1 MELLRESK
9 VYIQTTNLL
18 GATTTYRL
26 HVQNIE
32 FNQAFKQE
40 SYKTKTLHHKFDEG
54 WYQGS
59 SITTANNANFSISI
73 HMVDESSTHQHKLIE
88 LLLKTESRKPETFT
102 LFIDPQKEDKIYKI
116 ESCVLTS
123 GAFNMPRGGI
133 MTADFE
139 GQGTKLTRIDAI
151 TLTDSSYTETKDLSF
166 AVAKRVD
173 VTINSKSLENILGV
187 TLEVQNDI
195 EWIKSKTL
203 QSSLSVSSA
212 TNSIYPANFVLQKR
226 TVAGNITQYVNKRVI
241 QPLQA
246 YYDQSDDNIQTWKEN
261 IPIHIKAG
269 LSTSNYQLNAQLTP
283 CSYTNRVN
291 PSEAFTQ
298 SYDFRLLPQVTPL
311 TTLITT

>member
-9 VYIQTTNLL
+9 VYIQTTNLM

-26 HVQNIE
+26 HVQNVE

-40 SYKTKTLHHKFDEG
+40 SYKTKTLQEQSS
-54 WYQGS
+54 WYEGS

-88 LLLKTESRKPETFT
+88 LLLETDTRTLKTFT
-102 LFIDPQKEDKIYKI
+102 LFIDPEKEDKMYKI
-116 ESCVLTS
+116 ESCIITS
-123 GAFNMPRGGI
+123 GSFNLPRGGI

-139 GQGTKLTRIDAI
+139 GQGTKLTRINKV
-151 TLTDSSYTETKDLSF
+151 TLTDSSYDTTPTF
-166 AVAKRVD
+166 AIARRVD
-173 VTINSKSLENILGV
+173 VTVNSQALENVLGV
-187 TLEVQNDI
+187 TLEIQNDV
-195 EWIKSKTL
+195 EWTRSKTL
-203 QSSLSVSSA
+203 QNSLSVTDASDSV
-212 TNSIYPANFVLQKR
+212 YPANFVLSKR
-226 TVAGNITQYVNKRVI
+226 TVAGNITQYVNQKVT
-241 QPLQA
+241 
-246 YYDQSDDNIQTWKEN
+246 QSNANVQSWKEN

-269 LSTSNYQLNAQLTP
+269 LATSNYQLNAQLTP

-311 TTLITT
+311 TTLIQHT

>member
-9 VYIQTTNLL
+9 VYIVE
-18 GATTTYRL
+18 GGTTYRL

-40 SYKTKTLHHKFDEG
+40 SYKTRTLHDQTS
-54 WYQGS
+54 WYEGS

-73 HMVDESSTHQHKLIE
+73 HMIDESSTHQHKLIN
-88 LLLKTESRKPETFT
+88 LLLDTSTNNTLKTFT
-102 LFIDPQKEDKIYKI
+102 LYIDPEKEDKMYRLD
-116 ESCVLTS
+116 SCVVTS
-123 GAFNMPRGGI
+123 GGFNMPRGGV

-139 GQGTKLTRIDAI
+139 GQGTKLTRINKI
-151 TLTDSSYTETKDLSF
+151 TLTDNSYTASPAF
-166 AVAKRVD
+166 AVARKVD
-173 VTINSKSLENILGV
+173 VTVNSAALENVLGV
-187 TLEVQNDI
+187 TLEIQNDV

-203 QSSLSVSSA
+203 QSSLSVTDA
-212 TNSIYPANFVLQKR
+212 TNSIFPASFVLAKR
-226 TVAGNITQYVNKRVI
+226 TVAGNITQYVNQKV
-241 QPLQA
+241 A
-246 YYDQSDDNIQTWKEN
+246 QSNTNVQTWKEN

-269 LSTSNYQLNAQLTP
+269 LASNNYQLNAQLTP

-298 SYDFRLLPQVTPL
+298 AYDFRLLSTTAAL

>member
-9 VYIQTTNLL
+9 VYIQTTNLM

-26 HVQNIE
+26 HVQNIQ

-40 SYKTKTLHHKFDEG
+40 SYKTKTLHHKYDEG
-54 WYQGS
+54 WYDGS
-59 SITTANNANFSISI
+59 SITTANNANFSIST

-102 LFIDPQKEDKIYKI
+102 LFIDPQKEDKMYKI
-116 ESCVLTS
+116 ESCVITS
-123 GAFNMPRGGI
+123 GSFNLPRGGI

-139 GQGTKLTRIDAI
+139 GQGTKLTRINKV
-151 TLTDSSYTETKDLSF
+151 TLTDGSYTETKDLSF
-166 AVAKRVD
+166 AVARRVD
-173 VTINSKSLENILGV
+173 VTVNSQALENVLGV
-187 TLEVQNDI
+187 TLEIQNDI

-203 QSSLSVSSA
+203 QSSLSVTDS
-212 TNSIYPANFVLQKR
+212 TNSIYPANFVLSKR
-226 TVAGNITQYVNKRVI
+226 TVAGNITQYVNQKVT
-241 QPLQA
+241 
-246 YYDQSDDNIQTWKEN
+246 QSNANVQSWKEN

-311 TTLITT
+311 TTLIQHT

>member
-9 VYIQTTNLL
+9 VYIQTTNLM
-18 GATTTYRL
+18 GVVSTFRL

-40 SYKTKTLHHKFDEG
+40 SYKTKTLQEQSS
-54 WYQGS
+54 WYEGS

-88 LLLKTESRKPETFT
+88 LLLETDTRTLKTFT
-102 LFIDPQKEDKIYKI
+102 LFIDPEKEDKMYKI
-116 ESCVLTS
+116 ESCIITS
-123 GAFNMPRGGI
+123 GSFNLPRGGI

-139 GQGTKLTRIDAI
+139 GQGTKLTRINKV
-151 TLTDSSYTETKDLSF
+151 TLTDSSYDTTPTF
-166 AVAKRVD
+166 AIARRVD
-173 VTINSKSLENILGV
+173 VTVNSQALENVLGV
-187 TLEVQNDI
+187 TLEVQNDV
-195 EWIKSKTL
+195 EWTKSKTL
-203 QSSLSVSSA
+203 QNSLSVTDASDSV
-212 TNSIYPANFVLQKR
+212 YPANFVLSKR
-226 TVAGNITQYVNKRVI
+226 TVAGNITQYVNQKVT
-241 QPLQA
+241 
-246 YYDQSDDNIQTWKEN
+246 QSNANIQSWKEN

-269 LSTSNYQLNAQLTP
+269 LATSNYQLNAQLTP

-311 TTLITT
+311 TTLIQHT

>member
-9 VYIQTTNLL
+9 VYIQTTNLM
-18 GATTTYRL
+18 GVVSTYRL

-40 SYKTKTLHHKFDEG
+40 SYKTKTLHHKYDEG
-54 WYQGS
+54 WYDGS
-59 SITTANNANFSISI
+59 SITTANNANFSIST

-102 LFIDPQKEDKIYKI
+102 LFIDPQKEDKMYKI
-116 ESCVLTS
+116 ESCVITS
-123 GAFNMPRGGI
+123 GSFNLPRGGI

-139 GQGTKLTRIDAI
+139 GQGTKLTRINKV
-151 TLTDSSYTETKDLSF
+151 TLTDGSYTETKDLSF
-166 AVAKRVD
+166 AVARRVD
-173 VTINSKSLENILGV
+173 VTVNSQALENVLGV
-187 TLEVQNDI
+187 TLEIQNDI

-203 QSSLSVSSA
+203 QSSLSVTDS
-212 TNSIYPANFVLQKR
+212 TNSIYPANFVLSKR
-226 TVAGNITQYVNKRVI
+226 TVAGNITQYVNQKVT
-241 QPLQA
+241 
-246 YYDQSDDNIQTWKEN
+246 QSNANVQSWKEN

-269 LSTSNYQLNAQLTP
+269 LATSNYQLNAQLTP

-311 TTLITT
+311 TTLIQHT

>member
-9 VYIQTTNLL
+9 VYIQTTNLM

-40 SYKTKTLHHKFDEG
+40 SYKTKTLQEQSS
-54 WYQGS
+54 WYEGS

-88 LLLKTESRKPETFT
+88 LLLETDTRTLKTFT

-116 ESCVLTS
+116 ESCIITS
-123 GAFNMPRGGI
+123 GAFNLPRGGI
-133 MTADFE
+133 MTAAFE
-139 GQGTKLTRIDAI
+139 GQGTKLTRINADSV
-151 TLTDSSYTETKDLSF
+151 TLTDSSYDTDPTF
-166 AVAKRVD
+166 AVARRVD
-173 VTINSKSLENILGV
+173 VTINSKALENVLGV
-187 TLEVQNDI
+187 TLEVQNDV

-203 QSSLSVSSA
+203 QSSLSVSNA
-212 TNSIYPANFVLQKR
+212 TNSIYPANFVLSKR
-226 TVAGNITQYVNKRVI
+226 TVAGNITQYVNKRVT

-269 LSTSNYQLNAQLTP
+269 LASNNYQLNAQLTP

-298 SYDFRLLPQVTPL
+298 SYDFRLLRQVTPL
-311 TTLITT
+311 NTLIQHT

>member
-9 VYIQTTNLL
+9 VYIQTTNLM

-40 SYKTKTLHHKFDEG
+40 SYKTKTLQEQSS
-54 WYQGS
+54 WYEGS

-88 LLLKTESRKPETFT
+88 LLLETDTRTLKTFT
-102 LFIDPQKEDKIYKI
+102 LFIDPKKEDKMYKI
-116 ESCVLTS
+116 ESCIITS
-123 GAFNMPRGGI
+123 GSFNLPRGGI

-139 GQGTKLTRIDAI
+139 GQGTKLTRINKV
-151 TLTDSSYTETKDLSF
+151 TLTDSSYDTTPTF
-166 AVAKRVD
+166 AIARRVD
-173 VTINSKSLENILGV
+173 VTVNSQALENVLGV
-187 TLEVQNDI
+187 TLEVQNDV
-195 EWIKSKTL
+195 EWTRSKTL
-203 QSSLSVSSA
+203 QNSLSVTDASDSV
-212 TNSIYPANFVLQKR
+212 YPANFVLSKR
-226 TVAGNITQYVNKRVI
+226 TVAGNITQYVNQKVT
-241 QPLQA
+241 
-246 YYDQSDDNIQTWKEN
+246 QSNANVQSWKEN

-269 LSTSNYQLNAQLTP
+269 LATSNYQLNAQLTP

-298 SYDFRLLPQVTPL
+298 SYDFRLLRQVTPL
-311 TTLITT
+311 NTLIQHT

>member
-9 VYIQTTNLL
+9 VYIQTTSLL

-40 SYKTKTLHHKFDEG
+40 SYKTKTLQEQSS
-54 WYQGS
+54 WYEGS

-88 LLLKTESRKPETFT
+88 LLLETDTRTLKTFT
-102 LFIDPQKEDKIYKI
+102 LFIDPEKEDKMYKI
-116 ESCVLTS
+116 ESCIITS
-123 GAFNMPRGGI
+123 GSFNLPRGGI

-139 GQGTKLTRIDAI
+139 GQGTKLTRINKV
-151 TLTDSSYTETKDLSF
+151 TLTDSSYDTTPTF
-166 AVAKRVD
+166 AIARRVD
-173 VTINSKSLENILGV
+173 VTVNSQALENVLGV
-187 TLEVQNDI
+187 TLEVQNDV
-195 EWIKSKTL
+195 EWTKSKTL
-203 QSSLSVSSA
+203 QNSLSVTDASDSV
-212 TNSIYPANFVLQKR
+212 YPANFVLSKR
-226 TVAGNITQYVNKRVI
+226 TVAGNITQYVNQKVT
-241 QPLQA
+241 
-246 YYDQSDDNIQTWKEN
+246 QSNANVQSWKEN

-269 LSTSNYQLNAQLTP
+269 LATSNYQLNAQLTP

-298 SYDFRLLPQVTPL
+298 SYDFRLLRQVTPL
-311 TTLITT
+311 NTLIQHT

>member
-9 VYIQTTNLL
+9 VYIQTTNLM

-40 SYKTKTLHHKFDEG
+40 SYKTKTLQEQSS
-54 WYQGS
+54 WYEGS

-88 LLLKTESRKPETFT
+88 LLLETDTRTLKTFT
-102 LFIDPQKEDKIYKI
+102 LFIDPEKEDKMYKI
-116 ESCVLTS
+116 ESCIITS
-123 GAFNMPRGGI
+123 GSFNLPRGGI

-139 GQGTKLTRIDAI
+139 GQGTKLTRINKV
-151 TLTDSSYTETKDLSF
+151 TLTDSSYDTTPTF
-166 AVAKRVD
+166 AVARRVD
-173 VTINSKSLENILGV
+173 VTVNSQALENVLGV
-187 TLEVQNDI
+187 TLEIQNDV
-195 EWIKSKTL
+195 EWTRSKTL
-203 QSSLSVSSA
+203 QNSLSVTDASDSV
-212 TNSIYPANFVLQKR
+212 YPANFVLSKR
-226 TVAGNITQYVNKRVI
+226 TVAGNITQYVNQKVT
-241 QPLQA
+241 
-246 YYDQSDDNIQTWKEN
+246 QSNANVQSWKEN

-269 LSTSNYQLNAQLTP
+269 LATSNYQLNAQLTP

-298 SYDFRLLPQVTPL
+298 SYDFRLLRQVTPL
-311 TTLITT
+311 NTLIQHT

>member
-9 VYIQTTNLL
+9 VYIQTTNLV
-18 GATTTYRL
+18 GVVSTFRL

-40 SYKTKTLHHKFDEG
+40 SYKTKTLQEQSS
-54 WYQGS
+54 WYEGS

-88 LLLKTESRKPETFT
+88 LLLETDTKTLKTFT

-116 ESCVLTS
+116 ESCIITS
-123 GAFNMPRGGI
+123 GSFNLPRGGI

-139 GQGTKLTRIDAI
+139 GQGTKLSRINADSV
-151 TLTDSSYTETKDLSF
+151 TLTDSSYDTDPTF

-173 VTINSKSLENILGV
+173 VTINSKALENVLGV
-187 TLEVQNDI
+187 TLEIQNDV

-212 TNSIYPANFVLQKR
+212 TNSIYPANFVLSKR
-226 TVAGNITQYVNKRVI
+226 TVAGNITQYVNKRVT

-269 LSTSNYQLNAQLTP
+269 LASNNYQLNAQLTP

-291 PSEAFTQ
+291 PSEVFTQ
-298 SYDFRLLPQVTPL
+298 SYDFRLLRQVTPL
-311 TTLITT
+311 NTLIQHT

>member
-9 VYIQTTNLL
+9 VYIQTTNLM

-40 SYKTKTLHHKFDEG
+40 SYKTKTLQEQSS
-54 WYQGS
+54 WYEGS

-88 LLLKTESRKPETFT
+88 LLLETDTRTLKTFT
-102 LFIDPQKEDKIYKI
+102 LFIDPEKEDKMYKI
-116 ESCVLTS
+116 ESCIITS
-123 GAFNMPRGGI
+123 GSFNLPRGGI

-139 GQGTKLTRIDAI
+139 GQGTKLTRINKV
-151 TLTDSSYTETKDLSF
+151 TLTDSSYDTTPTF
-166 AVAKRVD
+166 AIARRVD
-173 VTINSKSLENILGV
+173 VTVNSQALENVLGV
-187 TLEVQNDI
+187 TLEIQNDV
-195 EWIKSKTL
+195 EWTRSKTL
-203 QSSLSVSSA
+203 QNSLSVTDASDSV
-212 TNSIYPANFVLQKR
+212 YPANFVLSKR
-226 TVAGNITQYVNKRVI
+226 TVAGNITQYVNQKVT
-241 QPLQA
+241 
-246 YYDQSDDNIQTWKEN
+246 QSNANVQSWKEN

-269 LSTSNYQLNAQLTP
+269 LATSNYQLNAQLTP

-298 SYDFRLLPQVTPL
+298 SYDFRLLRQVTPL
-311 TTLITT
+311 NTLIQHT

>member
-1 MELLRESK
+1 MELLRDSK
-9 VYIQTTNLL
+9 VYIVE
-18 GATTTYRL
+18 GGTTYRL

-40 SYKTKTLHHKFDEG
+40 SYETKTLHDQTS

-73 HMVDESSTHQHKLIE
+73 HMVDESSTHQHKLID
-88 LLLKTESRKPETFT
+88 LLLNTSTNNTLKTFT
-102 LFIDPQKEDKIYKI
+102 LYIDPQKEDKMYRLD
-116 ESCVLTS
+116 SCIITS
-123 GAFNMPRGGI
+123 GPFNMPRGGI

-139 GQGTKLTRIDAI
+139 GQGTKLTRIAANSV
-151 TLTDSSYTETKDLSF
+151 TLTDNSYTASPAF
-166 AVAKRVD
+166 AVSRRVD
-173 VTINSKSLENILGV
+173 VTINSKALENILGV
-187 TLEVQNDI
+187 TLEVQNDV

-212 TNSIYPANFVLQKR
+212 TNSIFPSSFVLAKR
-226 TVAGNITQYVNKRVI
+226 TVAGNITQYVNKRVT

-246 YYDQSDDNIQTWKEN
+246 YYDQSDDNVQTWKEN

-269 LSTSNYQLNAQLTP
+269 LASSNYQLNAQLTP

-291 PSEAFTQ
+291 PTEAFTQ
-298 SYDFRLLPQVTPL
+298 AYDFRLLPTATAL
-311 TTLITT
+311 TTLITTT

>member
-9 VYIQTTNLL
+9 VYIQTTNLA

-40 SYKTKTLHHKFDEG
+40 SYKTKTLQEQSS
-54 WYQGS
+54 WYEGS

-88 LLLKTESRKPETFT
+88 LLLETDTRTLKTFT
-102 LFIDPQKEDKIYKI
+102 LFIDPEKEDKMYKI
-116 ESCVLTS
+116 ESCIITS
-123 GAFNMPRGGI
+123 GSFNLPRGGI

-139 GQGTKLTRIDAI
+139 GQGTKLTRINKV
-151 TLTDSSYTETKDLSF
+151 TLTDSSYDTTPTF
-166 AVAKRVD
+166 AIARRVD
-173 VTINSKSLENILGV
+173 VTVNSQALENVLGV
-187 TLEVQNDI
+187 TLEVQNDV
-195 EWIKSKTL
+195 EWTKSKTL
-203 QSSLSVSSA
+203 QNSLSVTDASDSV
-212 TNSIYPANFVLQKR
+212 YPANFVLSKR
-226 TVAGNITQYVNKRVI
+226 TVAGNITQYVNQKVT
-241 QPLQA
+241 
-246 YYDQSDDNIQTWKEN
+246 QSNANIQSWKEN

-269 LSTSNYQLNAQLTP
+269 LATSNYQLNAQLTP

-298 SYDFRLLPQVTPL
+298 SYDFRLLRQVTPL
-311 TTLITT
+311 NTLIQHT

>member
-9 VYIQTTNLL
+9 VYIQTTNLM

-40 SYKTKTLHHKFDEG
+40 SYKTKTLQEQSS
-54 WYQGS
+54 WYEGS

-88 LLLKTESRKPETFT
+88 LLLETDTRTLKTFT
-102 LFIDPQKEDKIYKI
+102 LFIDPEKEDKMYKI
-116 ESCVLTS
+116 ESCIITS
-123 GAFNMPRGGI
+123 GSFNLPRGGI

-139 GQGTKLTRIDAI
+139 GQGTKLTRINKV
-151 TLTDSSYTETKDLSF
+151 TLTDSSYDTTPTF
-166 AVAKRVD
+166 AIARRVD
-173 VTINSKSLENILGV
+173 VTVNSQALENVLGV
-187 TLEVQNDI
+187 TLEVQNDV
-195 EWIKSKTL
+195 EWTKSKTL
-203 QSSLSVSSA
+203 QNSLSVTDASDSV
-212 TNSIYPANFVLQKR
+212 YPANFVLSKR
-226 TVAGNITQYVNKRVI
+226 TVAGNITQYVNQKVT
-241 QPLQA
+241 
-246 YYDQSDDNIQTWKEN
+246 QSNANIQSWKEN

-269 LSTSNYQLNAQLTP
+269 LATSNYQLNAQLTP

-298 SYDFRLLPQVTPL
+298 SYDFRLLRQVTPL
-311 TTLITT
+311 NTLIQHT